1 MRPGRRVTNTRKE
14 PQKSPVVGIISAAK
28 NRVKRDKMTYPTGSE
43 RLDPGDNPKV
53 NSTTSIESLIT
64 TLAPIFGDRLSTTD
78 ADRADHAA
86 DVSHHGPH
94 PPQAVCWPLTT
105 DEVVSAV
112 NACRENRV
120 PLIPYGTGTAVE
132 GGVVAVSGGLCL
144 DTSRMDRILDVQA
157 RDMDATVQA
166 GVTREQ
172 LNRHLAT
179 LPDQV
184 FFPVDPGADAS
195 LGGMA
200 ATSASG
206 SNTVRYGSMRDR
218 VLSLKAV
225 MADGSVV
232 RTAGRARKSVAGYDL
247 TALLVGSEGTLA
259 VITEVTLRLSPIP
272 EAISAAVCCFETI
285 ESAIDAVIDCLVAGI
300 PLARME
306 LLDEIQIEAV
316 NRFSGLQNTVLPT
329 VFFEFNGSESAV
341 LEQSEAAGRITTKH
355 GGSEFRFATDDAERR
370 RLWQARHDGYYATLG
385 LREGSTGYVTDVCV
399 PVTALAEAIAR
410 TRHELRDCSIPAPL
424 FGHVGDGNFHV
435 VFPILPGD
443 AEELAEV
450 QSISDRIA
458 NHALALGGT
467 TTGEHGIG
475 LGKRH
480 LLEREHETGVAV
492 MRSIKQAL
500 DPLGILNPGKVL

>member
-1 MRPGRRVTNTRKE
+1 
-14 PQKSPVVGIISAAK
+14 
-28 NRVKRDKMTYPTGSE
+28 MT
-43 RLDPGDNPKV
+43 
-53 NSTTSIESLIT
+53 STSNIEGLIE
-64 TLAPIFGDRLSTTD
+64 TLTPIFGDRLSTTD
-78 ADRADHAA
+78 ADRANHAA

-105 DEVVSAV
+105 DDVVSAV
-112 NACRENRV
+112 NACRQDRV

-132 GGVVAVSGGLCL
+132 GGVAAVSGGLCL
-144 DTSRMDRILDVQA
+144 DTSRMNRILDVQA

-206 SNTVRYGSMRDR
+206 TSTVRYGSMRDR
-218 VLSLKAV
+218 VLSLEAV
-225 MADGSVV
+225 MADGSTV
-232 RTAGRARKSVAGYDL
+232 RTAGRSRKSVAGYDL
-247 TALLVGSEGTLA
+247 TALLVGSEGTLGI
-259 VITEVTLRLSPIP
+259 ITEVTLRLSPVP
-272 EAISAAVCCFETI
+272 EAIAAAVCCFDSI
-285 ESAIDAVIDCLVAGI
+285 EAAVNAVIDCLVAGI

-306 LLDEIQIEAV
+306 LLDEVQIEAV
-316 NRFSGLQNTVLPT
+316 NRYSELDNTVLPT
-329 VFFEFNGSESAV
+329 VFFEFNGSEAAV
-341 LEQSEAAGRITTKH
+341 LEQSEAAGRITAVH
-355 GGSEFRFATDDAERR
+355 GGSEFRFATDDAQRN

-410 TRHELRDCSIPAPL
+410 TRKELVDCDIPSPI

-443 AEELAEV
+443 ADELSEV
-450 QSISDRIA
+450 QAISDRIA
-458 NHALALGGT
+458 GHALELGGT

-480 LLEREHETGVAV
+480 LLEREHGTGVAV

>member
-1 MRPGRRVTNTRKE
+1 
-14 PQKSPVVGIISAAK
+14 
-28 NRVKRDKMTYPTGSE
+28 MTDAPDAPDLAGLLE
-43 RLDPGDNPKV
+43 
-53 NSTTSIESLIT
+53 
-64 TLAPIFGDRLSTTD
+64 TLAPRFGERLSTSD

-105 DEVVSAV
+105 LEVVAAV
-112 NACRENRV
+112 DACRRHRV

-132 GGVVAVSGGLCL
+132 GGVVAVYGGLCL
-144 DTSRMDRILDVQA
+144 DTGRMDRIVEVHP

-172 LNRHLAT
+172 LNRHLAE
-179 LPDQV
+179 LDSGV

-206 SNTVRYGSMRDR
+206 TNAVRYGTMRDR
-218 VLSLKAV
+218 VLAVEAV

-232 RTAGRARKSVAGYDL
+232 RTAGRARKTVAGYDL
-247 TALLVGSEGTLA
+247 TALLVGSEGTLG
-259 VITEVTLRLSPIP
+259 VITEVTLRLAAVPQ
-272 EAISAAVCCFETI
+272 AISSAVCGFDSIEAAV
-285 ESAIDAVIDCLVAGI
+285 DAVIDCLVDGI

-306 LLDEIQIEAV
+306 LLDEVQIEAV
-316 NRFSGLQNTVLPT
+316 NRYSGLDNTVQPT
-329 VFFEFNGSESAV
+329 VFFEFHG
-341 LEQSEAAGRITTKH
+341 SEAAVVEQAEAVGRITAGH
-355 GGSEFRFATDDAERR
+355 GGSDFRWATDKAQRE
-370 RLWQARHDGYYATLG
+370 RLWQARHDGYYAALG

-410 TRHELRDCSIPAPL
+410 TRRDLEGCSVPAPI

-435 VFPILPGD
+435 VFPIRPGD
-443 AEELAEV
+443 ADELAEV
-450 QSISDRIA
+450 QRISDRIA
-458 NHALALGGT
+458 EHALDLGGT
-467 TTGEHGIG
+467 TSGEHGIG

-480 LLEREHETGVAV
+480 LLEREHGPGVEV
-492 MRSIKQAL
+492 MRAIKRAL